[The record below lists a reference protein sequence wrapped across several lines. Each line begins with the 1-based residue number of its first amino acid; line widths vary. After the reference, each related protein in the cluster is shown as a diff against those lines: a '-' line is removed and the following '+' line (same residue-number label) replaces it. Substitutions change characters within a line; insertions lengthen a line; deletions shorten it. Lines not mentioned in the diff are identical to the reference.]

1 MSCPDTLQ
9 ALTLVKARL
18 NRLQTDTSLDDYL
31 MSRIDGSVAALAEN
45 GIRLTD
51 SPSDLMLLVD
61 YTVWRY
67 NNRDSAGEM
76 PPWLRL
82 ARRERFLHTGTGGA
96 ADDS

>member
-51 SPSDLMLLVD
+51 SQSDLMLLVD

-82 ARRERFLHTGTGGA
+82 ARRERFLHTGGA

>member
-31 MSRIDGSVAALAEN
+31 MSRIDGSAAALAEN

-76 PPWLRL
+76 PPFEEVSTGHFVACHRL
-82 ARRERFLHTGTGGA
+82 KEIG
-96 ADDS
+96 

>member
-1 MSCPDTLQ
+1 MAVNQLE
-9 ALTLVKARL
+9 ALALVKARL
-18 NRLQTDTSLDDYL
+18 NRLPADHTLDEYL
-31 MSRIDGSVAALAEN
+31 MHRIDGSEATLAKN
-45 GIRLTD
+45 GIQLTD
-51 SPSDLMLLVD
+51 TPDDMMLLVD